1 MRRTASAALLLAALA
16 AACGDDPVEAGD
28 DAQGVGT
35 RYMSTGEAITV
46 ATLDTTYFA
55 DGTVAPGGGTF
66 DTSEATWVWDAEVLS
81 TDDVDRMVVRYDVLE
96 GEVELQTFTGLRDPS
111 RPSGEG
117 AWNEL
122 EVVDSRV
129 LEAGEGARV
138 ELTSP

>member
-1 MRRTASAALLLAALA
+1 MQRTARAALLLAALA
-16 AACGDDPVEAGD
+16 AACGDDPVDAGD
-28 DAQGVGT
+28 SAQGVGT

-55 DGTVAPGGGTF
+55 DGTVAPGGSTFGT
-66 DTSEATWVWDAEVLS
+66 TEAEWIWDAEVLS
-81 TDDVDRMVVRYDVLE
+81 TDDVERMVVRYEVLE

-122 EVVDSRV
+122 EVVDSETLGV
-129 LEAGEGARV
+129 GEGVRV
-138 ELTSP
+138 QLDSP